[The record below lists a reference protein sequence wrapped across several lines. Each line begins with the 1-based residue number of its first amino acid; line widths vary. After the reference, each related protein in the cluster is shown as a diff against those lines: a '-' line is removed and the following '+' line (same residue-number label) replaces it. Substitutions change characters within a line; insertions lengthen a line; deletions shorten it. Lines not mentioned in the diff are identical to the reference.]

1 MKGFY
6 FITDEILTKRGNV
19 KDVEIATSLGC
30 QVIQY
35 RNKKNN
41 SKKMYQEALELKEI
55 IKSINKETKFLIN
68 DRVDI
73 ALAVDADGVHIGQE
87 DLPIS
92 IVRKLLPKNKIIG
105 ISIHSIEEVKE
116 AIFYNV
122 DYVGVGPVY
131 KTLTEKDDGEPL
143 GLQLLKDI
151 KNYINLNKLKIP
163 IVAIGGIKLNNVKEV
178 ILNGADM
185 VSAISDTVQ
194 SDDMSKTIKE
204 YQEKFF

>member
-131 KTLTEKDDGEPL
+131 KTLTKKDAGEPL